1 MKSMSEM
8 SQFEHE
14 IRLNTFLMGAVNTA
28 QWVNYAEKV
37 MLAMYRGKNV
47 PDSDIKR
54 YVNLGFKHYQQH
66 AIKELAFFMMP
77 ELMFTPEQ
85 GKRINEWLID

>member
-1 MKSMSEM
+1 MKLISEM
-8 SQFEHE
+8 TQFEHE

-28 QWVNYAEKV
+28 QWVSYAEKV

-47 PDSDIKR
+47 SDKDIKK
-54 YVNLGFKHYQQH
+54 YVDLGFRHYQQH

-85 GKRINEWLID
+85 SKRIDDWLKD